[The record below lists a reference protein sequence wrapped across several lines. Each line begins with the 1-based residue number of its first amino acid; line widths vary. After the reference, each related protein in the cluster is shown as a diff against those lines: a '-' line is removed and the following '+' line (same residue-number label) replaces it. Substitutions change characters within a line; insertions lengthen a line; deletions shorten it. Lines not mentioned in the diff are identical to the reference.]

1 MPGIIVGIDGS
12 SHSQAAL
19 EWAMREAELRCEPL
33 TVITVV
39 ELAAAGWHGMVVF
52 PSSQET
58 VADARDAAREA
69 AAKAAAQL
77 GQAVPSTTT
86 VQAVVGL
93 PAEVLVDVSPGADL
107 LVVGSR
113 GTGGFSRLMMG
124 SVSSQVAHHA
134 HCPVVVVPTDRHA

>member
-1 MPGIIVGIDGS
+1 MPGIVVGIDGS
-12 SHSQAAL
+12 SHSQVAL
-19 EWAMREAELRCEPL
+19 EWAMREAELRCERL

-39 ELAAAGWHGMVVF
+39 QLSAAGWHGMVVF
-52 PSSQET
+52 PSSQEV

-77 GQAVPSTTT
+77 GEAVPSTTT

-93 PAEVLVDVSPGADL
+93 AAEVLVEASQGADL

-113 GTGGFSRLMMG
+113 GSGGFSRLRMG

-134 HCPVVVVPTDRHA
+134 HCPVAIVPGDPHA

>member
-12 SHSQAAL
+12 SHSQIAL
-19 EWAMREAELRCEPL
+19 EWAMREAQLRCEPL
-33 TVITVV
+33 AVITVV
-39 ELAAAGWHGMVVF
+39 QLAAAGWHGMDVF
-52 PSSQET
+52 PASQEV
-58 VADARDAAREA
+58 VADAREAAREA
-69 AAKAAAQL
+69 TTKAAAQL
-77 GQAVPSTTT
+77 GEAVPSTTT

-93 PAEVLVDVSPGADL
+93 PAEVIVEASPGADL

-134 HCPVVVVPTDRHA
+134 HCPVVIVTGDRHS